1 MAVLVVAWVEVCFV
15 GWKEERARKAARK
28 LERNGRGGCWLG
40 EGMVG
45 GEASLE
51 TWDGSWPGKAGMG
64 RCRGGCTWFRSLS
77 WLPLSDPI
85 NESFFPLS
93 AVSLGVG
100 GVQLVYVGGF
110 NTSALNTDQKSV
122 SSSSRR

>member
-1 MAVLVVAWVEVCFV
+1 MVLVEAVAEDCFV

-51 TWDGSWPGKAGMG
+51 TWDGCWPGEASMG
-64 RCRGGCTWFRSLS
+64 RCGGGCWWLYLLS
-77 WLPLSDPI
+77 FAVVGSSIRPDQRVV
-85 NESFFPLS
+85 LS
-93 AVSLGVG
+93 ARAPYH
-100 GVQLVYVGGF
+100 LVLVVF
-110 NTSALNTDQKSV
+110 RL
-122 SSSSRR
+122 